1 MSKQVNKIQVVGP
14 IVIGVMIAVSMGA
27 SIYTAVQTSA
37 IKTKLNALQSQ
48 VVEVE
53 NNGKSLYAS
62 VEGHFAQLVKSGGG
76 GVGANGDVKS
86 AVQAALAGLE
96 EDKLAE
102 KRAELY
108 KGWEQVSVN
117 KDGRYIYGNPDAR
130 FTLVN
135 YEDLECP
142 FCKQFHKTPKYLV
155 DTANNGAVNWEW
167 RHFNLAFH
175 EPMAT
180 KAAMTAECVAEQKGP
195 KGFWGATNYWFEH
208 TQGNGK
214 GFEDS
219 AGIPALFELDKAA
232 FDTCM
237 QDPKIIQRI
246 KRDMDAGTKDGV
258 NGTPTTIV
266 LDNKTGER
274 ESIVG
279 ARPFAGFVEVIERM
293 VKGSSDTPSATA
305 PAKK

>member
-1 MSKQVNKIQVVGP
+1 MSNQVNKIQLYGP
-14 IVIGVMIAVSMGA
+14 LFIGGLIALATGVSV
-27 SIYTAVQTSA
+27 YTAVQISE
-37 IKTKLNALQSQ
+37 IKAKLNSIQGQ
-48 VVEVE
+48 VINVE

-62 VEGHFAQLVKSGGG
+62 VEGHFAQFAKTGGAG
-76 GVGANGDVKS
+76 GDVKS
-86 AVQAALAGLE
+86 AVKAALDGLE

-102 KRAELY
+102 KRASLY

-117 KDGRYIYGNPDAR
+117 KEGRYVYGNPDAR

-142 FCKQFHKTPKYLV
+142 FCKRFHQTPKYLV
-155 DTANNGAVNWEW
+155 DSANNGAVNWEW

-208 TQGNGK
+208 TEGNGK
-214 GFEDS
+214 GFSGSEE
-219 AGIPALFELDKAA
+219 IPALFDLDKNA
-232 FDTCM
+232 FNICM

-246 KRDMDAGTKDGV
+246 KRDMEVGTKDGV
-258 NGTPTTIV
+258 SGTPTTLVI
-266 LDNKTGER
+266 DNKTGEK
-274 ESIVG
+274 ETIVG
-279 ARPFAGFVEVIERM
+279 ARPFSSFVEAIERM
-293 VKGSSDTPSATA
+293 VKGEPTATPTT

>member
-1 MSKQVNKIQVVGP
+1 M
-14 IVIGVMIAVSMGA
+14 A
-27 SIYTAVQTSA
+27 
-37 IKTKLNALQSQ
+37 
-48 VVEVE
+48 
-53 NNGKSLYAS
+53 
-62 VEGHFAQLVKSGGG
+62 KSGGG

-266 LDNKTGER
+266 IDNKTGER

-279 ARPFAGFVEVIERM
+279 ARPFAGFVDVIERM
-293 VKGSSDTPSATA
+293 VKGGLEKA
-305 PAKK
+305 PAPAQAKK

>member
-1 MSKQVNKIQVVGP
+1 MSKQVHKVQIVGP
-14 IVIGVMIAVSMGA
+14 AIIGVLMAVTAGA
-27 SIYTAVQTSA
+27 SIYSAVQLSNV
-37 IKTKLNALQSQ
+37 KTKLNVIQSQ
-48 VVEVE
+48 LVQVE
-53 NNGKSLYAS
+53 NANNSLSMS
-62 VEGHFAQLVKSGGG
+62 VEGHFANLAKSGGATG
-76 GVGANGDVKS
+76 GGGDVKS
-86 AVQAALAGLE
+86 AVKAALAGME
-96 EDKLAE
+96 EDKLAAQ
-102 KRAELY
+102 RAELY

-117 KDGRYIYGNPDAR
+117 KEGRYIYGNPDAR

-142 FCKQFHKTPKYLV
+142 FCKQFHQTPKYLV

-195 KGFWGATNYWFEH
+195 KGFWGATKYWFEH

-214 GFEDS
+214 GFAEI
-219 AGIPALFELDKAA
+219 AGIPALFELDKGA

-266 LDNKTGER
+266 IDNKTGER

-293 VKGSSDTPSATA
+293 VKGEGDKTPAA
-305 PAKK
+305 VPAKK

>member
-1 MSKQVNKIQVVGP
+1 MSKQINKIQVIGP
-14 IVIGVMIAVSMGA
+14 IAIGVMIAVSMGA
-27 SIYTAVQTSA
+27 SLYTAVQTSG
-37 IKTKLNALQSQ
+37 IKTKLNALQAQ

-53 NNGKSLYAS
+53 NNGKSLYGS
-62 VEGHFAQLVKSGGG
+62 VEGHFAQLAKSGGG
-76 GVGANGDVKS
+76 IAGTDGDVKS

-195 KGFWGATNYWFEH
+195 KGFWGRPTTGLSTRRAMAKASKTSPVFRHCLNSTKQH
-208 TQGNGK
+208 L
-214 GFEDS
+214 
-219 AGIPALFELDKAA
+219 IPACRIR
-232 FDTCM
+232 TSSSVSSGIWM
-237 QDPKIIQRI
+237 PVPKTVSTGRQR
-246 KRDMDAGTKDGV
+246 
-258 NGTPTTIV
+258 
-266 LDNKTGER
+266 
-274 ESIVG
+274 
-279 ARPFAGFVEVIERM
+279 
-293 VKGSSDTPSATA
+293 PS
-305 PAKK
+305 